1 MISTSFTGWLF
12 ASHESTLSA
21 GGQSE
26 HPSEVKSSTTTGVR
40 PARPTLCEDLIS
52 VSPEAN
58 SPVGEPIQVTTDNPT
73 KHEILVMWWR
83 FISMFPFAHLLFRAK
98 PDETEPTRN

>member
-1 MISTSFTGWLF
+1 MISTSLTGWLF

-40 PARPTLCEDLIS
+40 LARSSLCEELTS
-52 VSPEAN
+52 VDPAAN
-58 SPVGEPIQVTTDNPT
+58 FPVGEQIQVTTDNPT
-73 KHEILVMWWR
+73 RHEIPAICWR
-83 FISMFPFAHLLFRAK
+83 FIYASFCSIDIAGRA
-98 PDETEPTRN
+98 R